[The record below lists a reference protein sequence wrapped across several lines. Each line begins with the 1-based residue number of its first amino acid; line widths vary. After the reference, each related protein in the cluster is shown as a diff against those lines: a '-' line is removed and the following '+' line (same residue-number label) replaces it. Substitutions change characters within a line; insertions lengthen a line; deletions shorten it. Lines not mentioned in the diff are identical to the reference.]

1 MDLPEY
7 PLLSQSLVGLV
18 ADLGVLLGLVEE
30 LLSCLGEALHQRAVA
45 YLALD
50 ELLELAPVRLLAVEG
65 EGILA
70 FLGESGVEAVQMPV
84 TALDGELL
92 LMLAPAH
99 AVAQT
104 VVDAG
109 RVGDDKR
116 RTVVGLCLLEYV
128 EVLNGVGSHGYLCH
142 VDVAVAHGH
151 HAQVFLAHL
160 LS

>member
-1 MDLPEY
+1 M
-7 PLLSQSLVGLV
+7 LLSQTLVGLV

-70 FLGESGVEAVQMPV
+70 FLCEGGIEAVQMPV
-84 TALDGELL
+84 TALYGELL
-92 LMLAPAH
+92 LSLALAH

-109 RVGDDKR
+109 RVGDD
-116 RTVVGLCLLEYV
+116 E
-128 EVLNGVGSHGYLCH
+128 
-142 VDVAVAHGH
+142 
-151 HAQVFLAHL
+151 
-160 LS
+160 

>member
-1 MDLPEY
+1 ML
-7 PLLSQSLVGLV
+7 QGQTLVGLV

-30 LLSCLGEALHQRAVA
+30 LLSCLGEALHQRTVA
-45 YLALD
+45 DLTFD

-84 TALDGELL
+84 TALYGELL
-92 LMLAPAH
+92 LSLALAH

-109 RVGDDKR
+109 RVGDD
-116 RTVVGLCLLEYV
+116 
-128 EVLNGVGSHGYLCH
+128 
-142 VDVAVAHGH
+142 
-151 HAQVFLAHL
+151 Q
-160 LS
+160 